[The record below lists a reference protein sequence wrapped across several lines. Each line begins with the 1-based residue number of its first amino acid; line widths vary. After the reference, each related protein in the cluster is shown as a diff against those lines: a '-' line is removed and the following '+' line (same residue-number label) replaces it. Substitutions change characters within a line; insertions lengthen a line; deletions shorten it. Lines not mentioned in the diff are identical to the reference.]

1 MGSVR
6 DYFAN
11 IGNGLGSAVKGMGVT
26 LRHLTSEPAITVQYP
41 HERREVPPT
50 YRGLHILE
58 QDKCIDC
65 GLCAKAC
72 PVDCIEIEAEHHGRV
87 LEWAK
92 FSIDYK
98 KCIFCEFCIPPC
110 PVSCIHMT
118 GEYELATDS
127 PDDMVEDLLTWTGLR
142 PEDQAKL
149 EGKTAKKPEAAAP
162 AATGGGGDDMK
173 SRVAAML
180 AKRKAEKGEG

>member
-26 LRHLTSEPAITVQYP
+26 LRHLTKEDTITVQYP

-65 GLCAKAC
+65 HLCAKAC
-72 PVDCIEIEAEHHGRV
+72 PVDCIEIEAEHHGRI
-87 LEWAK
+87 LEWKK
-92 FSIDYK
+92 FSIDYT

-110 PVSCIHMT
+110 PVDCIHMT
-118 GEYELATDS
+118 SEYELATDD
-127 PDDMVEDLLTWTGLR
+127 PNGMVEDLLSWTGLR
-142 PEDQAKL
+142 PEDQEKL
-149 EGKTAKKPEAAAP
+149 EGKAKPKAAAP
-162 AATGGGGDDMK
+162 AAGGDAGGGGDIK

-180 AKRKAEKGEG
+180 AKKKAGED

>member
-6 DYFAN
+6 DYFAS

-26 LRHLTSEPAITVQYP
+26 LRHLTQEDTITLLYP
-41 HERREVPPT
+41 HERREMPPT

-92 FSIDYK
+92 FTIDYK
-98 KCIFCEFCIPPC
+98 KCIFCELCIPPC
-110 PVSCIHMT
+110 PVKCIHMT
-118 GEYELATDS
+118 SEYELATDS
-127 PDDMVEDLLTWTGLR
+127 PDTMAEDLLTWTGLR
-142 PEDQAKL
+142 REDQEKL
-149 EGKTAKKPEAAAP
+149 EGKAKPKPAAP
-162 AATGGGGDDMK
+162 AASGGGGDLQ

-180 AKRKAEKGEG
+180 AKKKAEKGED